1 MPEFSDLIEDLVKDI
16 EPEAAFEALALFQED
31 EVLGL
36 QSVFEKA
43 AKTPKDRRTPQFLRK
58 ISNEVDTVVGVFG
71 RRDAWLRESSV
82 YSDSLYVRKA
92 CFDTFELVV
101 GKLRD
106 FVAKEERT
114 TTSWNPIAALPM
126 RIAYFRLFNS
136 VVDRH
141 EELDGLDDFNMMLP
155 RLERYFIK
163 LAEYHVAC
171 LADPHSTE
179 EQRVGWEEE
188 MALVTDKL
196 NDFIEIGEQLARDP
210 KPISTEP
217 HHPPDAEALEGES
230 TGIPVEKNYN
240 HLMSDG
246 VDLPPNS
253 LHYCNVVER
262 DHEAMTSSIQQ
273 LTAALIPGPILDLKG
288 TTWLANLQLGSQK
301 APSMGHSRKLNCG
314 FLPSDQTKCPQ
325 LCVRPGCGHCQF
337 IYAPVLSPPTL
348 TAFSSLQILRW
359 LLDTAK
365 KKPRICQSGGMK
377 SSRQQ
382 FRSCSSARALPPWSA
397 IAGQRMGPVGQ
408 FGGEGGTIPT
418 PLAEYQG
425 HRGSGMGKKGT
436 LSALI
441 F

>member
-36 QSVFEKA
+36 QSGFEKA

-82 YSDSLYVRKA
+82 YSDSLYVQKA

-126 RIAYFRLFNS
+126 RIAYLRLFYS

-155 RLERYFIK
+155 RLERYFTK
-163 LAEYHVAC
+163 LAEFHVAC

-196 NDFIEIGEQLARDP
+196 HDFIEIGDHLVRN
-210 KPISTEP
+210 P
-217 HHPPDAEALEGES
+217 HHLPDDEALEE
-230 TGIPVEKNYN
+230 E
-240 HLMSDG
+240 SDG
-246 VDLPPNS
+246 ILVEENFNYSISDGADLPPNL
-253 LHYCNVVER
+253 LHDCNVVER
-262 DHEAMTSSIQQ
+262 DHGAMSSSIQQ
-273 LTAALIPGPILDLKG
+273 LPARLGAASSIPGPIVDLKG
-288 TTWLANLQLGSQK
+288 PALMENLQIRSPK
-301 APSMGHSRKLNCG
+301 APSMGHSRKFNCG
-314 FLPSDQTKCPQ
+314 FRPSDQTKCPQ

-337 IYAPVLSPPTL
+337 LYAPVLSPPTL
-348 TAFSSLQILRW
+348 TAFHSLQILRW

-365 KKPRICQSGGMK
+365 KKPRIFQSGGME
-377 SSRQQ
+377 SSRHQ
-382 FRSCSSARALPPWSA
+382 FDRVLPRELFPFWSA
-397 IAGQRMGPVGQ
+397 IAGLRMGPVGQ
-408 FGGEGGTIPT
+408 VGGEGGTIST
-418 PLAEYQG
+418 PLADHQKG
-425 HRGSGMGKKGT
+425 RRSGWERMG
-436 LSALI
+436 LSLH
-441 F
+441 

>member
-82 YSDSLYVRKA
+82 YSDSLYVQKA

-126 RIAYFRLFNS
+126 RIAYLRLFYS

-155 RLERYFIK
+155 RLERYFTK
-163 LAEYHVAC
+163 LAEFHVAC

-196 NDFIEIGEQLARDP
+196 HDFIEIGDQLARN
-210 KPISTEP
+210 P
-217 HHPPDAEALEGES
+217 HHLPDDEALEE
-230 TGIPVEKNYN
+230 E
-240 HLMSDG
+240 SDG
-246 VDLPPNS
+246 ILVEENFNYSISDGADLPPN
-253 LHYCNVVER
+253 LLDHCNVAER
-262 DHEAMTSSIQQ
+262 GNGAMTSSIQQ
-273 LTAALIPGPILDLKG
+273 LTATARPEAASLIPGPILDLKG
-288 TTWLANLQLGSQK
+288 PAWQPIKSHKTSL
-301 APSMGHSRKLNCG
+301 MGLCRKLYSG
-314 FLPSDQTKCPQ
+314 FLPGDQAKCPQ
-325 LCVRPGCGHCQF
+325 LCVRPGYGLCQF
-337 IYAPVLSPPTL
+337 INAPVLSPPTL
-348 TAFSSLQILRW
+348 TAFPSLQILRW

-365 KKPRICQSGGMK
+365 KKPRICQSGGME
-377 SSRQQ
+377 SSRHQ
-382 FRSCSSARALPPWSA
+382 FDRVLPRELFPFWSA
-397 IAGQRMGPVGQ
+397 IAGLRMGPVGQ
-408 FGGEGGTIPT
+408 VGGEGGTIST
-418 PLAEYQG
+418 PLADHQKG
-425 HRGSGMGKKGT
+425 CRSGWE
-436 LSALI
+436 
-441 F
+441 